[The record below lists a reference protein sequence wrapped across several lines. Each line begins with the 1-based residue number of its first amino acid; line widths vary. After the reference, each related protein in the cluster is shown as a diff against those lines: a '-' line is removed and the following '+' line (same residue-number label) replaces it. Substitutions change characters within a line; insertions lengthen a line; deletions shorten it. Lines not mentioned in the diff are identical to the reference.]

1 LGQRHKCILRAADKY
16 GFLDLKIEAEKW
28 HVKMTELTVDKVIG
42 ELLHADGNGNPLMKK
57 VVMDFIVKNVDGVTA
72 SDSFQQLYESQRL
85 ASS

>member
-1 LGQRHKCILRAADKY
+1 
-16 GFLDLKIEAEKW
+16 
-28 HVKMTELTVDKVIG
+28 MDKVIG
-42 ELLHADGNGNPLMKK
+42 ELLQADGNGNPLMKK